1 MGAMPSQIIRFT
13 TVYSSV
19 YSGAD
24 QRNHQSSASLAFL
37 WGIHRWPVNSPH
49 KWPVT
54 RKNFSVDDVV
64 LNYHC
69 LRWYQIKNGNDGVMT
84 WKRYLQKR
92 PFFMKFSC
100 KRQLMRNLL
109 LPCQLGIYD
118 DSWLAFIKNRHLQ
131 SGFLETHKLWKA
143 YLTWYWAMSLLRAAL
158 NCNFYF
164 WLLESLVRIY
174 SQLLMYKQKTLLMKN
189 QHCSTLYSVVSGRNF
204 RNITEII

>member
-24 QRNHQSSASLAFL
+24 QRNHQSSASLAFV

-84 WKRYLQKR
+84 GKHYLQKKAI
-92 PFFMKFSC
+92 FMKIYC
-100 KRQLMRNLL
+100 KGQLMRNVLF
-109 LPCQLGIYD
+109 PCQLGIYD
-118 DSWLAFIKNRHLQ
+118 DSWLVFIKNRHYSQ
-131 SGFLETHKLWKA
+131 DFLRHTSYEKH
-143 YLTWYWAMSLLRAAL
+143 LTWYWAMSLLRAAL

-174 SQLLMYKQKTLLMKN
+174 SQLLMYKQKTLSMKN
-189 QHCSTLYSVVSGRNF
+189 QHCSTLYSVVFRRNF